1 MNLDKQEAFIQ
12 PISSSE
18 FSKEKGRT
26 SLSRNVHCNYNS
38 QYGNTPVSLR
48 EPNT

>member
-1 MNLDKQEAFIQ
+1 MNLDQQEAFIL
-12 PISSSE
+12 PNTKTE

-26 SLSRNVHCNYNS
+26 SLSRNIHCNYNS

>member
-1 MNLDKQEAFIQ
+1 MNLDQQEAFIQ
-12 PISSSE
+12 PKGKTE

-26 SLSRNVHCNYNS
+26 SLSRKVHCNYNS
-38 QYGNTPVSLR
+38 HYSNTPVSLR